1 MSGNFNHS
9 ATRIGIEDGPVT
21 VSITPISGINT
32 VGTATVHDLALSQ
45 NTVGAITYTLNPSIA
60 YGDEIKYV
68 LNTEYIGWTKHDT
81 IIKRFGALTSQ
92 VLDPATATTDWTGNF
107 SLTTSSFVSPSSSF
121 TDSPVGNYG
130 SNVTR
135 TYTYVPAIDL
145 TNATEAAISYYAK
158 WALETDYDF
167 VQFEVSTNNGT
178 TWNGQCGNYTRIA
191 TSGDGVQPVGEP
203 IYDGEQ
209 LTWVKEEISLSD
221 YIGQTIKVRFI
232 LRSDG
237 GVNED
242 GFYFDDFEI
251 LFNNNDAS
259 ISELEENMIQ
269 LIPNPT
275 SESTTL
281 ILKKQSANTRVSLVD
296 INGKLVYST
305 SFNEAS
311 SSIVLPTESLNN
323 GLYTV
328 LVEGEKY
335 TGKTKLV
342 VMH

>member
-1 MSGNFNHS
+1 M
-9 ATRIGIEDGPVT
+9 
-21 VSITPISGINT
+21 
-32 VGTATVHDLALSQ
+32 Q
-45 NTVGAITYTLNPSIA
+45 Q
-60 YGDEIKYV
+60 KQ
-68 LNTEYIGWTKHDT
+68 
-81 IIKRFGALTSQ
+81 RFHIMQ
-92 VLDPATATTDWTGNF
+92 
-107 SLTTSSFVSPSSSF
+107 
-121 TDSPVGNYG
+121 
-130 SNVTR
+130 
-135 TYTYVPAIDL
+135 
-145 TNATEAAISYYAK
+145 K

-167 VQFEVSTNNGT
+167 VQFEVSTDNGT

-232 LRSDG
+232 LKSDG

-251 LFNNNDAS
+251 LFNNDDAT

-269 LIPNPT
+269 LVPNPA

-281 ILKKQSANTRVSLVD
+281 ILKKQSANTTISMVD
-296 INGKLVYST
+296 INGKIVYST
-305 SFNEAS
+305 RLNNS
-311 SSIVLPTESLNN
+311 SSSTIIPTENFKN
-323 GLYTV
+323 GMYTI
-328 LVEGEKY
+328 LVEGENF